1 MLGEL
6 SKEQQLIL
14 LALVLVIIT
23 GLGVMGF
30 RSYFTGKPEEI
41 MIEGPKAE
49 VPTIADIVVHVSG
62 AVKREG
68 VYKLKPGDRIMD
80 AIEFAGGAE
89 VNANLASLN
98 LAEKVKDGQKIV
110 VPLSC
115 KAVEGRSENQGMRKA
130 GASSGPVNINSA
142 KEEELCKVAGIGP
155 ATAQKIIKYRTANGP
170 FTKISDLMKVKSIG
184 KGKFEKIKEQII
196 I

>member
-6 SKEQQLIL
+6 SKEQQLL
-14 LALVLVIIT
+14 LLGLVLAIIT

-30 RSYFTGKPEEI
+30 RYYFAEKPEEI

-49 VPTIADIVVHVSG
+49 VAPIADIVVHVSG

-68 VYKLKPGDRIMD
+68 VYKLKPCDRIMD
-80 AIEFAGGAE
+80 AIEFAGGTE

-98 LAEKVKDGQKIV
+98 LAEKVKDGQKII
-110 VPLSC
+110 VPEKHMAEEKISGGPARPGA
-115 KAVEGRSENQGMRKA
+115 KANADKIS
-130 GASSGPVNINSA
+130 INSA
-142 KEEELCKVAGIGP
+142 DEKELCKIQGVGP
-155 ATAQKIIKYRTANGP
+155 TTAQKIVEYRTANGP
-170 FTKISDLMKVKSIG
+170 FTKIEDIMKVKSIG